1 LANLRTDKPVV
12 PLKIIQRELRI
23 SLSREISKGELNLLD
38 MEEEA
43 LTKHVNDLIEQL
55 EEYICTKNRIDLYNK
70 EGLGLALALNQNE
83 LDDEKHSSLYEDSFK
98 ADSISRSS
106 KTKSAEQYLKRPSK
120 NTINRQ
126 PLYAKLYKSYN
137 DAILSQRRREDA
149 KQPDQLSETS
159 SKPTSKPESKSLA
172 PIEERKSSQGEILAL
187 AGHNNPEHRSSSSQ
201 SVHSKKDEA
210 G

>member
-1 LANLRTDKPVV
+1 
-12 PLKIIQRELRI
+12 
-23 SLSREISKGELNLLD
+23 

-70 EGLGLALALNQNE
+70 EGLGLALALNQTE
-83 LDDEKHSSLYEDSFK
+83 LDDEKHSSIYEHSFK
-98 ADSISRSS
+98 VDSISRSS
-106 KTKSAEQYLKRPSK
+106 KTKSAEQYLKGLSK

-149 KQPDQLSETS
+149 QQPDQLSETS
-159 SKPTSKPESKSLA
+159 SKPTSRPESKSLT
-172 PIEERKSSQGEILAL
+172 PIEERKSDQGEIKAL
-187 AGHNNPEHRSSSSQ
+187 AGHDNPDHRSSLSH